1 MEPPANTDGGAVL
14 AQFNRLIEELLAGKM
29 QRSNFQAWEIDIL
42 LDAKR
47 CNLSRFAKAG
57 LVLRRYQEAVHTQL
71 ANGAH
76 LPMKLSEFL
85 ASSRGQSRRSAQA

>member
-29 QRSNFQAWEIDIL
+29 QRSNFQTWEIDIL
-42 LDAKR
+42 LDAMR
-47 CNLSRFAKAG
+47 CKLSGFPRAD
-57 LVLRRYQEAVHTQL
+57 LVLRRYQQAVETQL

-85 ASSRGQSRRSAQA
+85 ASAKGQSRRSARA